1 MAQFELL
8 VLRDAVTVKERLELE
23 VRVDPKEL
31 LGHLVELLDENTV
44 MDVVLV
50 VVVEDETDTVEVWQL
65 DKDGVRETVLV
76 KLITEELEALLD

>member
-31 LGHLVELLDENTV
+31 LGHLVELLDEDTV